1 MKKLF
6 IGLLLV
12 AAGTGA
18 FYYFNQKTCSKSP
31 QDSLNKELII
41 GKWKTDAVIANDSA
55 FNKLHYNFEKE
66 GLLIISD
73 SIEADSTHYEWSK
86 TNNLVWK
93 DKATDSS
100 GVSYTVLTLT
110 TDSLRV
116 QSKDS
121 NIILFT
127 KVK

>member
-6 IGLLLV
+6 IGLLVV
-12 AAGTGA
+12 AAGAGA
-18 FYYFNQKTCSKSP
+18 FYYFNQRTCNKPAQNSF
-31 QDSLNKELII
+31 DKELII

-55 FNKLHYNFEKE
+55 FNKLNYNFEKE

-73 SIEADSTHYEWSK
+73 STEADSTHYEWSK
-86 TNNLVWK
+86 TNDLVWK

-100 GVSYTVLTLT
+100 GKTYAVLKLT
-110 TDSLRV
+110 HDSLRV

-121 NIILFT
+121 TIILFT

>member
-6 IGLLLV
+6 IGLLVV
-12 AAGTGA
+12 AAGTGV
-18 FYYFNQKTCSKSP
+18 FFLLNKKKHP
-31 QDSLNKELII
+31 QAIASLSKELII

>member
-6 IGLLLV
+6 IGLLVV
-12 AAGTGA
+12 AAGTGVFFLLNKKKNTEA
-18 FYYFNQKTCSKSP
+18 IT
-31 QDSLNKELII
+31 SLNKELII

-73 SIEADSTHYEWSK
+73 STEADSTHYEWSK
-86 TNNLVWK
+86 TNDLVWK

-100 GVSYTVLTLT
+100 GKTYAVLKLT
-110 TDSLRV
+110 HDSLRV

-121 NIILFT
+121 TIILFT

>member
-6 IGLLLV
+6 IGLLVV
-12 AAGTGA
+12 AAGTGVFFLLNKKKNTEA
-18 FYYFNQKTCSKSP
+18 IT
-31 QDSLNKELII
+31 SLNKELII

-73 SIEADSTHYEWSK
+73 STEADSTHYEWSK
-86 TNNLVWK
+86 TNDLVWK

-100 GVSYTVLTLT
+100 GKTYSVLKLT
-110 TDSLRV
+110 ADSLRV
-116 QSKDS
+116 QSPDS
-121 NIILFT
+121 TTILFT